1 MRTKFFLL
9 FIILPIFCFG
19 EITIG
24 KIIFEGN
31 NFLNNN
37 ELSNI
42 IFSQNG
48 DIYDQKII
56 NNDLENIANYYEE
69 NNLYYCRFFEPEIF
83 PKPNG
88 KVDILFKIEEQN
100 NLAIRKFKFQNNNYI
115 STRKLQNLI
124 YKPQNDIAEIQNTI
138 QNIANFYLENGFL
151 FASIS
156 LDSLVIKNDSLDVF
170 INIDEGDFCQFSEYK
185 FCGNKVTKN
194 ETLLKISQLINNKG
208 ISPKT
213 LDLVAKNIRKKQ
225 YIRDCNIF
233 PINANTLLIQVEED
247 QMNYISGIF
256 GYEKDNLNGV
266 VNIDFLNIN
275 GTDRSLS
282 ILWQKQTKINEKLEL
297 FYHESGLSSLPVNGD
312 FYLSRKDENG
322 NIETQFESN
331 IYYYNFTE
339 KYGVSF
345 LQNNIYETNKIY
357 QKWGGFLTKNT
368 TDNSQNST
376 RGYNAF
382 FKYFYGTENSSQSA
396 TINLE
401 NFFSPKTKWVIFS
414 GFNVKLSKNLDEY
427 EFFRLGGNKN
437 LRGFGEDEFSGSQ
450 IGWLNTELRY
460 LFEQNSRFFLF
471 CDYGYAQ
478 KNENKIFGK
487 LFGFG
492 IGLRLKTRLGIFKI
506 DYGLNYFNKFK
517 NPLDGI
523 IHFGLETKI

>member
-194 ETLLKISQLINNKG
+194 ETLLKF
-208 ISPKT
+208 
-213 LDLVAKNIRKKQ
+213 A
-225 YIRDCNIF
+225 C
-233 PINANTLLIQVEED
+233 
-247 QMNYISGIF
+247 
-256 GYEKDNLNGV
+256 
-266 VNIDFLNIN
+266 
-275 GTDRSLS
+275 
-282 ILWQKQTKINEKLEL
+282 
-297 FYHESGLSSLPVNGD
+297 
-312 FYLSRKDENG
+312 SR
-322 NIETQFESN
+322 
-331 IYYYNFTE
+331 
-339 KYGVSF
+339 
-345 LQNNIYETNKIY
+345 
-357 QKWGGFLTKNT
+357 
-368 TDNSQNST
+368 
-376 RGYNAF
+376 
-382 FKYFYGTENSSQSA
+382 
-396 TINLE
+396 
-401 NFFSPKTKWVIFS
+401 
-414 GFNVKLSKNLDEY
+414 
-427 EFFRLGGNKN
+427 
-437 LRGFGEDEFSGSQ
+437 
-450 IGWLNTELRY
+450 
-460 LFEQNSRFFLF
+460 
-471 CDYGYAQ
+471 
-478 KNENKIFGK
+478 
-487 LFGFG
+487 
-492 IGLRLKTRLGIFKI
+492 
-506 DYGLNYFNKFK
+506 
-517 NPLDGI
+517 
-523 IHFGLETKI
+523 